1 MSDTE
6 PATSNELP
14 STATPW
20 GFWATAGLGIAV
32 VTAFVVIQSV
42 VAIPFGIALMAENP
56 GMSTADLS
64 RMLNANTEYLATA
77 LVATGVFGTLL
88 VLACAWLRRGRGIAV
103 RDYMALTA
111 PKGRMLA
118 LWLVVTVVAV
128 AVLEVVTIVL
138 GREAPQFVVDLYA
151 NVRWPL
157 LLALGTVVG
166 APLFEEAFFRGFL
179 YRGWS
184 QSRLGVSGTVLLTSL
199 LWALMHI
206 QYGIYEIAQI
216 FALGVVL
223 GVARARSGS
232 LVVPLAMHALVNLIA
247 HIQATYMMSG

>member
-1 MSDTE
+1 M
-6 PATSNELP
+6 
-14 STATPW
+14 
-20 GFWATAGLGIAV
+20 
-32 VTAFVVIQSV
+32 TAFVVIQSV
-42 VAIPFGIALMAENP
+42 VAIPFGIVLMAENP
-56 GMSTADLS
+56 EMSTADLS

-88 VLACAWLRRGRGIAV
+88 VLACAWLRRSIAV
-103 RDYMALTA
+103 RDYMALTT

-118 LWLVVTVVAV
+118 LWLVVTVVVV
-128 AVLEVVTIVL
+128 ALLEVVTIVL
-138 GREAPQFVVDLYA
+138 GREAPEFVVDLYA

-184 QSRLGVSGTVLLTSL
+184 RSRLGVAGTVLLTSL